1 MRRAMCQAKVWAVMV
16 VCGLVATGLSGCK
29 KPGLQVN
36 FVEGVVLLDGSPVA
50 DATVEFAPLT
60 PGGLTA
66 IGRSDASGR
75 FRLTTTRGG
84 APNGGAV
91 AGDYTVL
98 FKKADYDLKGTGKTR
113 ADDMDGVPL
122 IYEIPKRYGAPET
135 SGLKATV
142 KQGRNNGPDFKFEL
156 SSAKP

>member
-1 MRRAMCQAKVWAVMV
+1 MALTKARILLVL
-16 VCGLVATGLSGCK
+16 CGLVAAGLSGCK

-36 FVEGVVLLDGSPVA
+36 FVEGFVLLDGSPVA
-50 DATVEFAPLT
+50 DATVEIAPLT

-84 APNGGAV
+84 SPNGGAV

-122 IYEIPKRYGAPET
+122 IYEIPKRYGDPQT
-135 SGLKATV
+135 SGLKVTV
-142 KQGRNNGPDFKFEL
+142 KQGRNDGPDFKFEL
-156 SSAKP
+156 TSAKQ

>member
-1 MRRAMCQAKVWAVMV
+1 MCIRD
-16 VCGLVATGLSGCK
+16 S
-29 KPGLQVN
+29 
-36 FVEGVVLLDGSPVA
+36 
-50 DATVEFAPLT
+50 
-60 PGGLTA
+60 
-66 IGRSDASGR
+66 SDASGR

-84 APNGGAV
+84 TPNGGAV

-135 SGLKATV
+135 SRLKATV
-142 KQGRNNGPDFKFEL
+142 KQGTNNGPDFKFEL

>member
-1 MRRAMCQAKVWAVMV
+1 MLLVLG
-16 VCGLVATGLSGCK
+16 GLVATGLSGCK

-50 DATVEFAPLT
+50 NATVEFAPLT
-60 PGGLTA
+60 ADGLTA
-66 IGRSDASGR
+66 IGRSDAEGR
-75 FRLTTTRGG
+75 YRLTSTRGG
-84 APNGGAV
+84 PPNGGAV

-122 IYEIPKRYGAPET
+122 IYEIPKRYGDLTA

-142 KQGRNNGPDFKFEL
+142 KPGRNDGPDFRFEL
-156 SSAKP
+156 TTAKQ

>member
-1 MRRAMCQAKVWAVMV
+1 MAWTKAWILLVLG
-16 VCGLVATGLSGCK
+16 GLVAAGLPGCK
-29 KPGLQVN
+29 KSGLQVN
-36 FVEGVVLLDGSPVA
+36 FVEGFVLLDGNPVA
-50 DATVEFAPLT
+50 DASVEFAPLT

-91 AGDYTVL
+91 AGDYTLL

-113 ADDMDGVPL
+113 NDDMDGVPL
-122 IYEIPKRYGAPET
+122 VYEIPKRYGDPQT
-135 SGLKATV
+135 SGLKVTV
-142 KQGRNNGPDFKFEL
+142 KQGRNVGPDFKFEL
-156 SSAKP
+156 SSAKK